1 MHDLIQRAKPHGV
14 PEDVAWRLILQSALG
29 LAHIHSLKIL
39 HRDVKSENIFLDAAG
54 NAKIGD
60 LGVAKTLTHTEDL
73 GRTLV
78 GTPFYLSPELC
89 DRRPYD
95 AKSDVWSL
103 GVVLYETVTGK
114 PPFRANGQ
122 AELFLKILD
131 GDYHPLRVGSRGV
144 SVEMRDL
151 VRAMLETD
159 ASRRVD
165 AIGVVARPASVAK
178 ARALGVALEEASRD
192 ETDKTDTIK
201 KTERPRTAVSAT
213 RRIPSA
219 SGDEADTTE
228 PRPRGASRPA
238 TTRAGLRAEALAE
251 AEPRLNAKKK
261 KSCTVPRRRN
271 RAVPF
276 RLRATVKKR
285 LVALG
290 RGLEPGDRRGI
301 AAAAA
306 GAPPARPPP
315 RRTWRRRPAPA
326 RTPPPPPPPRRGAQ
340 ARARA
345 GARSSR
351 RRRRAASASA
361 RASARG
367 RSVGT
372 PMRRLR
378 RASAEVAAAA
388 EAGGGARAPRLG
400 ARQTRGSRV
409 RARRL
414 ALANRER
421 RVSAGN
427 GGCVRT

>member
-165 AIGVVARPASVAK
+165 AMGVVTRPASVAK

-192 ETDKTDTIK
+192 ETDKTD
-201 KTERPRTAVSAT
+201 KTDRPRTAVSAT

-228 PRPRGASRPA
+228 PLPRGASRPA

-251 AEPRLNAKKK
+251 AELQAEREKKK
-261 KSCTVPRRRN
+261 YVPS
-271 RAVPF
+271 
-276 RLRATVKKR
+276 
-285 LVALG
+285 
-290 RGLEPGDRRGI
+290 RGDETERSVTSPRDGKDSSLSVVGWSPAIAAGI
-301 AAAAA
+301 AAAK
-306 GAPPARPPP
+306 
-315 RRTWRRRPAPA
+315 
-326 RTPPPPPPPRRGAQ
+326 
-340 ARARA
+340 
-345 GARSSR
+345 
-351 RRRRAASASA
+351 
-361 RASARG
+361 
-367 RSVGT
+367 
-372 PMRRLR
+372 
-378 RASAEVAAAA
+378 
-388 EAGGGARAPRLG
+388 
-400 ARQTRGSRV
+400 
-409 RARRL
+409 
-414 ALANRER
+414 
-421 RVSAGN
+421 
-427 GGCVRT
+427 

>member
-165 AIGVVARPASVAK
+165 AMGVVARPASVAK

-201 KTERPRTAVSAT
+201 KTDRPRTAVSAT

-251 AEPRLNAKKK
+251 AELQAERENEKKK
-261 KSCTVPRRRN
+261 VVPSRGDETEEMRSVTSPRDG
-271 RAVPF
+271 
-276 RLRATVKKR
+276 KKKDSS
-285 LVALG
+285 LSVVGWSPAIAA
-290 RGLEPGDRRGI
+290 GI

-306 GAPPARPPP
+306 GGAAGEPQP

-326 RTPPPPPPPRRGAQ
+326 RTPPPPPPPRRRAGARGAPPRAEQ
-340 ARARA
+340 AEEARREPARARA
-345 GARSSR
+345 R
-351 RRRRAASASA
+351 
-361 RASARG
+361 
-367 RSVGT
+367 
-372 PMRRLR
+372 
-378 RASAEVAAAA
+378 
-388 EAGGGARAPRLG
+388 EAGASG
-400 ARQTRGSRV
+400 RQ
-409 RARRL
+409 
-414 ALANRER
+414 
-421 RVSAGN
+421 
-427 GGCVRT
+427 

>member
-1 MHDLIQRAKPHGV
+1 MIQRAKPHGV

-201 KTERPRTAVSAT
+201 KTERPRTVSAT

-219 SGDEADTTE
+219 SVTGRTHRAS
-228 PRPRGASRPA
+228 PARASRPA
-238 TTRAGLRAEALAE
+238 TTRAGLRAEAL
-251 AEPRLNAKKK
+251 PRRSSRLNAKTKK
-261 KSCTVPRRRN
+261 KGCTVPRRRN
-271 RAVPF
+271 RRNAF
-276 RLRATVKKR
+276 R
-285 LVALG
+285 
-290 RGLEPGDRRGI
+290 
-301 AAAAA
+301 
-306 GAPPARPPP
+306 
-315 RRTWRRRPAPA
+315 
-326 RTPPPPPPPRRGAQ
+326 
-340 ARARA
+340 
-345 GARSSR
+345 
-351 RRRRAASASA
+351 SA
-361 RASARG
+361 RR
-367 RSVGT
+367 
-372 PMRRLR
+372 
-378 RASAEVAAAA
+378 
-388 EAGGGARAPRLG
+388 
-400 ARQTRGSRV
+400 
-409 RARRL
+409 
-414 ALANRER
+414 
-421 RVSAGN
+421 
-427 GGCVRT
+427 

>member
-1 MHDLIQRAKPHGV
+1 MIQRAKPHGV

-251 AEPRLNAKKK
+251 AELQAERENEKKK
-261 KSCTVPRRRN
+261 VVPSRGDETEEMRSVTSPRDGKKKDSSLSVVGWSPRSPRDRRR
-271 RAVPF
+271 
-276 RLRATVKKR
+276 
-285 LVALG
+285 
-290 RGLEPGDRRGI
+290 RRGGGRRRRGRRRARPAASPRPRADPA

-306 GAPPARPPP
+306 GHG
-315 RRTWRRRPAPA
+315 
-326 RTPPPPPPPRRGAQ
+326 GA
-340 ARARA
+340 
-345 GARSSR
+345 
-351 RRRRAASASA
+351 
-361 RASARG
+361 
-367 RSVGT
+367 
-372 PMRRLR
+372 
-378 RASAEVAAAA
+378 
-388 EAGGGARAPRLG
+388 GARAPG
-400 ARQTRGSRV
+400 ARRQREVRRERE
-409 RARRL
+409 RAR
-414 ALANRER
+414 ARE
-421 RVSAGN
+421 AGAS
-427 GGCVRT
+427 GRQ

>member
-165 AIGVVARPASVAK
+165 AMGVVTRPASVAK

-201 KTERPRTAVSAT
+201 KTDRPRTAVSAT

-251 AEPRLNAKKK
+251 AELQAERENEKKK
-261 KSCTVPRRRN
+261 VVPSRGDETEEMRSVTSPRDG
-271 RAVPF
+271 
-276 RLRATVKKR
+276 KKKDSS
-285 LVALG
+285 LSVVGWSPAIAA
-290 RGLEPGDRRGI
+290 GI

-306 GAPPARPPP
+306 GGRRRRGRGRGAPGGVAPPP
-315 RRTWRRRPAPA
+315 RGPRRRRRRRDGGAGA
-326 RTPPPPPPPRRGAQ
+326 RGAPPRARAGGGGAPR

-345 GARSSR
+345 RAR
-351 RRRRAASASA
+351 
-361 RASARG
+361 
-367 RSVGT
+367 
-372 PMRRLR
+372 
-378 RASAEVAAAA
+378 
-388 EAGGGARAPRLG
+388 EAGASG
-400 ARQTRGSRV
+400 RQ
-409 RARRL
+409 
-414 ALANRER
+414 
-421 RVSAGN
+421 
-427 GGCVRT
+427 

>member
-238 TTRAGLRAEALAE
+238 TTRAGLRA
-251 AEPRLNAKKK
+251 
-261 KSCTVPRRRN
+261 
-271 RAVPF
+271 
-276 RLRATVKKR
+276 
-285 LVALG
+285 
-290 RGLEPGDRRGI
+290 GLL
-301 AAAAA
+301 
-306 GAPPARPPP
+306 PPARAWLRGGYSPSAWSGLQ
-315 RRTWRRRPAPA
+315 RLGRPWL
-326 RTPPPPPPPRRGAQ
+326 GA
-340 ARARA
+340 
-345 GARSSR
+345 GLPGPLFGFENSSQ
-351 RRRRAASASA
+351 
-361 RASARG
+361 
-367 RSVGT
+367 VGT
-372 PMRRLR
+372 
-378 RASAEVAAAA
+378 
-388 EAGGGARAPRLG
+388 G
-400 ARQTRGSRV
+400 
-409 RARRL
+409 
-414 ALANRER
+414 
-421 RVSAGN
+421 
-427 GGCVRT
+427 